1 MEPHADRG
9 ARDDERRTADRR
21 RAARLAAA
29 GIAILVAVVFMVQNG
44 QRVTLEFLVFE
55 VSTRLWV
62 GLLVTLVLGAL
73 LGQAFEALWQRRRRR
88 AEPS

>member
-9 ARDDERRTADRR
+9 ARDDERRAGDRR

-29 GIAILVAVVFMVQNG
+29 GAAILVAVVFMVQNS
-44 QRVTLEFLVFE
+44 QEVTLEFLVFE
-55 VSTRLWV
+55 VSTRMWV

-73 LGQAFEALWQRRRRR
+73 LGQAVEALWQRRRRR